1 MLAIFADDLTGALDS
16 AAPFAAR
23 GLHTE
28 VALDADGIGPAL
40 ALQPAVV
47 SINLGSRDGKPEAA
61 ADATRS
67 ALSQLPAGTQVLKKI
82 DSRLKG
88 HIAIELAAIPFH
100 HALVAPAIPEFGR
113 IVASGTVTGFGVD
126 TPIAIAEK
134 LSARAK
140 DCTIPDIATEAE
152 MRDALERAFTAGVD
166 LLVGARGLADALARR
181 MTGDAAP
188 KLASIPKGRALFV
201 IGSRDPITVAQID
214 ALKRLCEV
222 DDRLAPNGQLTDA
235 EPNAQSLTLVRAVQG
250 QGVCSGQ
257 EAAACLAASVV
268 PAMTHAASTL
278 LLSGGSTAEA
288 VLSRMG
294 ISRFRL
300 LGECLP
306 GLGLA
311 YVDGQCIIAKS
322 GGFGQPDTLVKIA
335 AATGDEMG
343 R

>member
-28 VALDADGIGPAL
+28 VALDANGIGPAL

-47 SINLGSRDGKPEAA
+47 SINLGSRDGMQDAA

-88 HIAIELAAIPFH
+88 HIAIELAAMPFRR
-100 HALVAPAIPEFGR
+100 ALVAPAIPEFGR
-113 IVASGTVTGFGVD
+113 IVASGTVIGFGVD
-126 TPIAIAEK
+126 TPIAIADK
-134 LSARAK
+134 LGGRAK
-140 DCTIPDIATEAE
+140 DCTIPDSATEAE
-152 MRDALERAFTAGVD
+152 MRAALERALTAGVD
-166 LLVGARGLADALARR
+166 LLIGARGLADALAQR

-188 KLASIPKGRALFV
+188 KLASIPKGKALFV
-201 IGSRDPITVAQID
+201 IGSRDPITLTQID
-214 ALKRLCEV
+214 ALKRLCQI
-222 DDRLAPNGQLTDA
+222 DDRPAPNGQLPDDISSTHA
-235 EPNAQSLTLVRAVQG
+235 LTLVRAVQG
-250 QGVCSGQ
+250 QGACSGQ
-257 EAAACLAASVV
+257 EVAARLAASVV
-268 PAMTHAASTL
+268 PTLTGAASTL

-288 VLSRMG
+288 VLSRLG

-335 AATGDEMG
+335 AATGDGMG